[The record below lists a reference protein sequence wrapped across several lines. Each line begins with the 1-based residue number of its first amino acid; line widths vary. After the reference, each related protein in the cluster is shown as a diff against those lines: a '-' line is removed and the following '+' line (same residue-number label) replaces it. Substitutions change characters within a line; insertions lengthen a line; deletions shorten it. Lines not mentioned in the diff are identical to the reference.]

1 MRLYGR
7 NLGTVDAQE
16 LNIEEMLEKYFPNN
30 LEARK
35 ALLWLENKRIELIER
50 LNNTPISPLNISNN
64 MVNIEAGTIIHNGSN
79 YIDSLIGISQ
89 LGLMPTE
96 WFGVLESENEGR
108 FCAFTKRVLSEEE
121 SVGFVANEN
130 MRSFNLS
137 DNMLTFI
144 YDTNNPIMQ
153 ELLRLDYFEYEKIK
167 QTNPERLLEIYSN
180 EEIFMFDNLIEP
192 MSKAGKRFHMNPRMP
207 FYYWQAIPGGIPSK
221 LINGICINENVAKN
235 IEYIEQVQQLFPQVT
250 IFDNKMNVI
259 KMPIYTEEN
268 VNKSL

>member
-1 MRLYGR
+1 MKLYGR
-7 NLGTVDAQE
+7 NLGTVDVQQ
-16 LNIEEMLEKYFPNN
+16 LNIEEMLTKYFPDN
-30 LEARK
+30 LEAKK
-35 ALLWLENKRIELIER
+35 ALLWLEEKRTELIER
-50 LNNTPISPLNISNN
+50 LNNIPVSPLNVVNN
-64 MVNIEAGTIIHNGSN
+64 MVNIESGTIIHNGSS

-130 MRSFNLS
+130 MKSFNLP
-137 DNMLTFI
+137 DNQLTFI
-144 YDTNNPIMQ
+144 YDTSNPIMQ

-167 QTNPERLLEIYSN
+167 QTNPESLLEMYSN
-180 EEIFMFDNLIEP
+180 EEIFMFDKLIEP
-192 MSKAGKRFHMNPRMP
+192 ISKAGKRFHMNPRMP

-235 IEYIEQVQQLFPQVT
+235 VEYIEQVQQLFPQAT
-250 IFDNKMNVI
+250 IFDNKMNII
-259 KMPIYTEEN
+259 KMPIHIDGYG
-268 VNKSL
+268 NKSL